1 MRMRR
6 DHNATKKKRQTS
18 YDWCRCCHRKMF
30 TRNTRNSI
38 ARIVKKNIFHF
49 FFLELESLW
58 WKTAWLAVRS
68 RCAHILN
75 DLHSVITE
83 DKKKE
88 EKTAW
93 QVSYWCSYGC
103 SAQAHCDRCERC
115 KVRSSVI
122 TRISTTSIL
131 IFFFFFCFS
140 SRFIFLRAQRVNV
153 VMTVTFP
160 SETRSYSILHSSLSL
175 LHELRLIRSLS
186 GAAMTVHK
194 P

>member
-83 DKKKE
+83 DKKKRR
-88 EKTAW
+88 KNGVAGKLLVQLWLQCT
-93 QVSYWCSYGC
+93 
-103 SAQAHCDRCERC
+103 SALRS
-115 KVRSSVI
+115 VR
-122 TRISTTSIL
+122 TLQSTFKCNYTYLYYLNSD
-131 IFFFFFCFS
+131 FFFLLLFLFS
-140 SRFIFLRAQRVNV
+140 FHFSARA
-153 VMTVTFP
+153 T
-160 SETRSYSILHSSLSL
+160 S
-175 LHELRLIRSLS
+175 
-186 GAAMTVHK
+186 
-194 P
+194 